1 MNILSD
7 YKELSTT
14 VADIVAKHIVE
25 WPVTNIALP
34 TGSTPIGMY
43 EELVKKFDLEWT
55 YVKTFNLDEYIMN
68 PNHEQS
74 YHSFMKKHLF
84 DKIDIMPSQCY
95 FPDRNTEAYEKKMK
109 DMGGIDLCILGLG
122 TNGHI
127 AFNEPGS
134 AFNSKTRVM
143 NLTEQTIMDNSRFF
157 DDVGDVPTQAITMGL
172 GTIMDSKRI
181 ILMVSGKHK
190 LNILNIAMKGEVT
203 EDVPASILQKHNNVE
218 VYCCD

>member
-1 MNILSD
+1 MNSLNN
-7 YKELSTT
+7 YKELSIT
-14 VADIVAKHIVE
+14 VADIVAKHIIE

-68 PNHEQS
+68 PDHEQS
-74 YHSFMKKHLF
+74 YHSYMKNNF
-84 DKIDIMPSQCY
+84 YGKIDIMPSQCN
-95 FPDRNTEAYEKKMK
+95 FPDRNTEAYEKKMRN
-109 DMGGIDLCILGLG
+109 MGGIDLCILGLG

-134 AFNSKTRVM
+134 DFKSRTRVVD
-143 NLTEQTIMDNSRFF
+143 LTEQTIVDNSRFF

-181 ILMVSGKHK
+181 ILIVSGEQK
-190 LNILNIAMKGEVT
+190 LNILNVAMNAAQT
-203 EDVPASILQKHNNVE
+203 IDIPASVLQEHDNLE
-218 VYCCD
+218 VYYCD